1 MTTLTSERL
10 KQFALTTGLDLLGV
24 ANIERFEGAP
34 ERMHPAE
41 IFPECRSVIVT
52 ARRIPRGTYRGIE
65 EGTLWSNYTFYAYN
79 RLNSWFRP
87 KGTYETAC
95 FIEDHGFEAVPCY
108 PGVPEGQPPRPP
120 LRPGAVAPD
129 VQMAIRIAGCAA
141 GLGEMGWSKV
151 FLTRRFGPR
160 QRLGMILTDAELE
173 PDPLIAENE
182 RVCDRC
188 MACVADCPGHCI
200 PHIRDRDTVAIEIE
214 GVKFEWANV
223 DMGKCTFTH
232 HGLNKEASP
241 FLAKD
246 CPGLRLN
253 VREQEMSEEEAYKLA
268 YTVAGGNWRATE
280 EFPSG
285 RVVDYYKTMLETTGY
300 YAVCGARGCIRACMM
315 HLEERGRIGQTFHNP
330 FRRRP
335 MWELTYEGKVGNG
348 GNGGIGD

>member
-1 MTTLTSERL
+1 MAELTAAMVKEY
-10 KQFALTTGLDLLGV
+10 ALSTGLDLVGI

-52 ARRIPRGTYRGIE
+52 GRRIPRGTYRGIE
-65 EGTLWSNYTFYAYN
+65 EGTHWSNYTFYAYN
-79 RLNSWFRP
+79 RLNTWFRP

-95 FIEDHGFEAVPCY
+95 YIEDFGWEAVPCY
-108 PGVPEGQPPRPP
+108 PGVPEAQAQREP

-151 FLTRRFGPR
+151 FLTKKFGPR

-173 PDPLIAENE
+173 PDPLIPEDQ

-188 MACVADCPGHCI
+188 MSCVPDCPGHCI
-200 PHIRDRDTVAIEIE
+200 PHIRENDTVSIEIE

-241 FLAKD
+241 FLSKD
-246 CPGLRLN
+246 APGLRLN
-253 VREQEMSEEEAYKLA
+253 VAEQKMSEEEAYKFA
-268 YTVAGGNWRATE
+268 YTIAGANWRPTE
-280 EFPSG
+280 EFPTG

-300 YAVCGARGCIRACMM
+300 FAVCGARGCIRACMM
-315 HLEERGRIGQTFHNP
+315 HLEKTGRIEQQFENE

-335 MWELTYEGKVGNG
+335 MWEISWQGEAKDVEE
-348 GNGGIGD
+348 D